1 MCPADFHPPITKG
14 MRMTR
19 SRNPLRQALAACG
32 LATLL
37 FTQVPAHAGPSLP
50 PEKDPLVQNMDTS
63 VSPGSDFFKY
73 SCGKW
78 LRENPIPASERGW
91 GIANLVNEE
100 TYRQR
105 LTICQDAAKSG
116 AAKGTSAQKVGDFWA
131 TGMDSVT
138 IDKQGVLPLK
148 PYLAQIN
155 NIHTRTD
162 LLTTL
167 ARFQTLGFQPLY
179 SLYVGQ
185 DEKNSDRYIVHLYQG
200 GIRMPDRDYYFG
212 KDSTTK
218 YVRAEYGKHLVAMF
232 TLLGEDSARSS
243 ASAASVIKLETAL
256 AARSRTLE
264 QRRDPW
270 ANYNKMSLAQLNKL
284 TPTIDWANQFNAM
297 GVPIQDTVV
306 VGQPEFFKQVDSCLS
321 IARLSEWQAYL
332 RWNLLASLAPNLAK
346 PIDEQ
351 NFHFYGTVLSG
362 TKTQRPRWKRMLD
375 ATEQT
380 IGELVGQEWVK
391 KYCSPATKAR
401 YTKLTEDILSVY
413 RDRIRNLPWMSD
425 GTKQRAL
432 AKLDKVT
439 RKVAYPDQ
447 WRDYSALELDRG
459 SYVGNQVRVDEW
471 WFRHE
476 ADKLGKPI
484 NRTEWDMNPQTYNA
498 YYDGSKVEIVLPA
511 AAFMLPGMP
520 DSLVDD
526 ALLYSYAGG
535 STIGHE
541 ITHGF
546 DDEGRQFDEKG
557 NLNPWW
563 TDADSAQ
570 FTTRA
575 QKLVEQFNGYVI
587 GGKHVR
593 GQATL
598 GENIAD
604 LGGVVL
610 GYEAFKKTDQWKQG
624 EKINGFTPDQR
635 YFLGYA
641 LSWLGQRRPA
651 ALQQQI
657 MTDVH
662 APGFLRVNGPLA
674 NIPEFYAAFGIKPG
688 DAMYR
693 GEDVRVVIW

>member
-1 MCPADFHPPITKG
+1 MCATDFHLPFTKG

-19 SRNPLRQALAACG
+19 SRHLVHLLLGSWA

-37 FTQVPAHAGPSLP
+37 LTPVPAHAGPSLP
-50 PEKDPLVQNMDTS
+50 PDKDPLVLNMDTS
-63 VSPGSDFFKY
+63 VAPGSDFFKY
-73 SCGKW
+73 ACGKW
-78 LRENPIPASERGW
+78 LRENPIPSSERGW
-91 GIANLVNEE
+91 GIGNLVNEE

-105 LTICQDAAKSG
+105 LTICQNAAKSG
-116 AAKGTSAQKVGDFWA
+116 APKGTSAQKVGDFWA

-138 IDKQGVLPLK
+138 IDNQGAQPLA
-148 PYLAQIN
+148 PYLAQIG

-162 LLTTL
+162 LLATIGK
-167 ARFQTLGFQPLY
+167 FQTLGFNPLY
-179 SLYVGQ
+179 SLFVGQ

-200 GIRMPDRDYYFG
+200 GLHMPDRDYYFG

-218 YVRAEYGKHLVAMF
+218 YVRTEYGKHLVAMF
-232 TLLGEDSARSS
+232 TLLGEDSAH
-243 ASAASVIKLETAL
+243 SAASATAVLKLETAF

-270 ANYNKMSLAQLNKL
+270 ANYNKLSLAELNKL
-284 TPTIDWANQFNAM
+284 TPTINWANQFTAM
-297 GVPIQDTVV
+297 SVPIQDTVV
-306 VGQPEFFKQVDSCLS
+306 VGQPEFFKAVDSCLAV
-321 IARLSEWQAYL
+321 ARLSEWQSYL
-332 RWNLLASLAPNLAK
+332 RFTVVTSLASDLAK
-346 PIDEQ
+346 PFDQE
-351 NFHFYGTVLSG
+351 NFHFYGTVMSG

-375 ATEQT
+375 AAEGS

-391 KYCSPATKAR
+391 AYCSPATKAR
-401 YTKLTEDILSVY
+401 YAKLTEDIISVY
-413 RDRIRNLPWMSD
+413 RDRIRNLAWMTAE
-425 GTKQRAL
+425 TKQRAL
-432 AKLDKVT
+432 SKLDKVT
-439 RKVAYPDQ
+439 RKVAYPDV
-447 WRDYSALELDRG
+447 WRDYTTLTMGRT
-459 SYVGNQVRVDEW
+459 SYVANQVAVDNW

-476 ADKLGKPI
+476 TDKLGKPI
-484 NRTEWDMNPQTYNA
+484 NRTEWDMTPQTYNA

-511 AAFMLPGMP
+511 AAFMLPGVP

-526 ALLYSYAGG
+526 AVLYSYAGG

-546 DDEGRQFDEKG
+546 DDEGRQFDDKG

-563 TDADSAQ
+563 TTADSVQ
-570 FTTRA
+570 FAGRA
-575 QKLVEQFNGYVI
+575 QKLVQQFNGYEI

-610 GYEAFKKTDQWKQG
+610 GYEAFKKTEQWKSG
-624 EKINGFTPDQR
+624 EKINGLSPDQR

-651 ALQQQI
+651 ALQQQL

-662 APGFLRVNGPLA
+662 APAFLRVNGPLA

-688 DAMYR
+688 DPMYR
-693 GEDVRVVIW
+693 ADDVRVVIW

>member
-1 MCPADFHPPITKG
+1 MIPPMSG
-14 MRMTR
+14 CMSR
-19 SRNPLRQALAACG
+19 SWNALRQPLAACV

-37 FTQVPAHAGPSLP
+37 FTPVPAHAGPKLP
-50 PEKDPLVQNMDTS
+50 PEQDPLVRNMDTS
-63 VSPGSDFFKY
+63 VAPGSDFFKY
-73 SCGKW
+73 ACGKW
-78 LRENPIPASERGW
+78 LRENPIPPSERGW

-105 LTICQDAAKSG
+105 LTICQEAAKSG
-116 AAKGTSAQKVGDFWA
+116 APKGTSAQKVGDFWSS
-131 TGMDSVT
+131 GLDSVAV
-138 IDKQGVLPLK
+138 DKQGAEPLK
-148 PYLAQIN
+148 PYLAQIA

-162 LLTTL
+162 LLATI
-167 ARFQTLGFQPLY
+167 AKFHTLGFGPLY
-179 SLYVGQ
+179 SFFVGQ
-185 DEKNSDRYIVHLYQG
+185 DEKFSDKYIVHLYQG
-200 GIRMPDRDYYFG
+200 GLRMQDRGYYFG

-218 YVRAEYGKHLVAMF
+218 YVRTEYGKHLIAMF
-232 TLLGEDSARSS
+232 TLLGEDSAHAATSS
-243 ASAASVIKLETAL
+243 AAVLKLETAL

-264 QRRDPW
+264 ERRDPW
-270 ANYNKMSLAQLNKL
+270 ANYHKLSLAQLNKL
-284 TPTIDWANQFNAM
+284 TPTIDWANQFTAM

-321 IARLSEWQAYL
+321 VARLSEWQAYL
-332 RWNLLASLAPNLAK
+332 RWNVVTSLAPNLAK
-346 PIDEQ
+346 PFDVE
-351 NFHFYGTVLSG
+351 NFHFYGTVMSG

-375 ATEQT
+375 ATEEA

-425 GTKQRAL
+425 ATKQRAL

-447 WRDYSALELDRG
+447 WRDFTSLDLDRS
-459 SYVGNQVRVDEW
+459 SYVANQVRVDGW

-484 NRTEWDMNPQTYNA
+484 NRTEWDMTPQTYNA

-511 AAFMLPGMP
+511 AAFMLPGVP

-526 ALLYSYAGG
+526 AVLYAYAGG

-546 DDEGRQFDEKG
+546 DDEGRQFDDQG

-563 TDADSAQ
+563 TDTDSAQ
-570 FTTRA
+570 FAGRA
-575 QKLVEQFNGYVI
+575 KKLVEQFNAYEI

-610 GYEAFKKTDQWKQG
+610 GYEAFKKTEQWKQG

-641 LSWLGQRRPA
+641 LSWLGARRPA

-662 APGFLRVNGPLA
+662 APAFLRVNGPLA

-693 GEDVRVVIW
+693 GDDVRVVIW

>member
-1 MCPADFHPPITKG
+1 
-14 MRMTR
+14 MRMKRAWNLPRR
-19 SRNPLRQALAACG
+19 SLAASG
-32 LATLL
+32 MALL
-37 FTQVPAHAGPSLP
+37 LCSQVPAHAGPSLP
-50 PEKDPLVQNMDTS
+50 PEKDPLVQNMDRS

-73 SCGKW
+73 ACGKW
-78 LRENPIPASERGW
+78 LRENPIPPSERGW

-105 LTICQDAAKSG
+105 LTICQEAAASG

-131 TGMDSVT
+131 TGMDSVS
-138 IDKQGVLPLK
+138 IDRQGAAPLK
-148 PYLAQIN
+148 PYLAQIADV
-155 NIHTRTD
+155 HTRTE
-162 LLTTL
+162 LLKLL
-167 ARFQTLGFQPLY
+167 AKFQTLGFTPLY
-179 SLYVGQ
+179 SMFVGQ

-232 TLLGEDSARSS
+232 KLLGEDSAKAP
-243 ASAASVIKLETAL
+243 ASAAAVLKLETAL

-270 ANYNKMSLAQLNKL
+270 ANYNKMSLAELNKL
-284 TPTIDWANQFNAM
+284 TPTIDWATQFTAM

-306 VGQPEFFKQVDSCLS
+306 VGQPEFFKQADSCLS

-332 RWNLLASLAPNLAK
+332 RWNVMTSLAPNLAK
-346 PIDEQ
+346 EFDQE
-351 NFHFYGTVLSG
+351 NFHFYGTVMSG

-375 ATEQT
+375 ASEQS

-401 YTKLTEDILSVY
+401 YTKLTADILDVY
-413 RDRIRNLPWMSD
+413 RDRIRNLAWMSD
-425 GTKQRAL
+425 ATKQRAL

-447 WRDYSALELDRG
+447 WRDYSSMDLDRS
-459 SYVGNQVRVDEW
+459 SYVANQVHVDEW

-476 ADKLGKPI
+476 ANKLGKPI
-484 NRTEWDMNPQTYNA
+484 DRTEWDMNPQTYNA

-511 AAFMLPGMP
+511 AAFMLPGVP

-563 TDADSAQ
+563 TDSDSAQ

-575 QKLVEQFNGYVI
+575 QKLVDQFNGYEI
-587 GGKHVR
+587 GGKHIR

-610 GYEAFKKTDQWKQG
+610 GYEAFKKTEQWKSG
-624 EKINGFTPDQR
+624 EKINGLTPDQR

-688 DAMYR
+688 DPMYR
-693 GEDVRVVIW
+693 ADDVRVVIW

>member
-1 MCPADFHPPITKG
+1 MNFARHHL
-14 MRMTR
+14 RL
-19 SRNPLRQALAACG
+19 PLGIWALAA
-32 LATLL
+32 LL
-37 FTQVPAHAGPSLP
+37 FTQHPAQAGPTLP
-50 PEKDPLVQNMDTS
+50 PEKDPLVLNMDTS

-73 SCGKW
+73 ACGKW
-78 LRENPIPASERGW
+78 LRENPIPNSERGW

-105 LTICQDAAKSG
+105 LTICRDAAKSG

-138 IDKQGVLPLK
+138 VDKQGALPLK
-148 PYLAQIN
+148 PYLSQIAN
-155 NIHTRTD
+155 VHTRTD
-162 LLTTL
+162 LMTTL
-167 ARFQTLGFQPLY
+167 AKFHSYGFHPLY
-179 SLYVGQ
+179 SMFVGQ
-185 DEKNSDRYIVHLYQG
+185 DEKHSDRYIVHLYQG
-200 GIRMPDRDYYFG
+200 GLHMPDRDYYFG
-212 KDSTTK
+212 KDSTTQ
-218 YVRAEYGKHLVAMF
+218 YVRGEYGKHVVAMF
-232 TLLGEDSARSS
+232 KLLGEDSATSI
-243 ASAASVIKLETAL
+243 ASGAAVLKLETAL

-270 ANYNKMSLAQLNKL
+270 ANYNKFSLAQLNKL
-284 TPTIDWANQFNAM
+284 TPTIDWANQFTAM

-306 VGQPEFFKQVDSCLS
+306 IGQPEFFKQVDSCLAV
-321 IARLSEWQAYL
+321 ARLSEWQSYL
-332 RWNLLASLAPNLAK
+332 RFVVMTSLAPNLAK
-346 PIDEQ
+346 PFDQE
-351 NFHFYGTVLSG
+351 NFHFYGTVISG

-375 ATEQT
+375 ATEDA

-391 KYCSPATKAR
+391 SYCSPATKAR
-401 YTKLTEDILSVY
+401 YTKLTDDIINVY
-413 RDRIRNLPWMSD
+413 RDRIKNLTWMTAE
-425 GTKQRAL
+425 TKQRAL
-432 AKLDKVT
+432 GKLDKVT

-447 WRDYSALELDRG
+447 WRDYSSLSLDRS
-459 SYVGNQVRVDEW
+459 SYVANQVRTDEW
-471 WFRHE
+471 WFHHE

-484 NRTEWDMNPQTYNA
+484 NRTEWEMTPQTYNA

-511 AAFMLPGMP
+511 AAFMLPGVP

-526 ALLYSYAGG
+526 AVLYSYAGG

-546 DDEGRQFDEKG
+546 DDEGRQFDDKG

-570 FTTRA
+570 FAGRA
-575 QKLVEQFNGYVI
+575 KKLVEQFNAYQI

-610 GYEAFKKTDQWKQG
+610 GYEAFKKTDQWKRG

-651 ALQQQI
+651 ALQAQL
-657 MTDVH
+657 MSDVH

-693 GEDVRVVIW
+693 GDDIRVVIW